1 MRYECALNLCID
13 SFLHVFMCSLEE
25 KQDEV
30 RMFSCVCSRRAQ
42 EDEEMMVG
50 IMPVNVC
57 AAIFTCLTASQED
70 EPLEDGVIA
79 GYAQTFLNHRYFGW
93 FMSLVIVL
101 NLVAAGADQV
111 NH

>member
-1 MRYECALNLCID
+1 MRYEC
-13 SFLHVFMCSLEE
+13 FHVLG
-25 KQDEV
+25 
-30 RMFSCVCSRRAQ
+30 SRRAQ
-42 EDEEMMVG
+42 EDKEMMVG
-50 IMPVNVC
+50 IMLVNVF

-111 NH
+111 NL